1 MRSTRNDHDAKVS
14 RLDAFI
20 GRWGLNGEAASK
32 LGSMDANEQDKVIAK
47 RSVEAICGS
56 DL

>member
-14 RLDAFI
+14 RLDEFI